1 MISLQTNIDSL
12 VAQQNLN
19 TNSMFQSNTIQQ
31 LTSGYRINS
40 SADDA
45 AGLAVANA
53 DRDQIAQITQGVA
66 NGNNGTAQLQIMDG
80 GMSNISQILDRLQT
94 LATEAASS
102 SSNASTRTALNQ
114 EFQTDITELNRQAQA
129 IGLNTGGTYATTL
142 DVYLGGGGGAS
153 AAAVSQD
160 GQVQVNLANSAVDS
174 KALGLTGAGMQVV
187 AGTTD
192 ISSNST
198 THSAYDI
205 VTNANNIASEASNG
219 STIFYLS
226 GPGFSDGSKVA
237 LSVDLAGV
245 SDTNT
250 LVTAINNAINNAAA
264 NTAGALSASAATAL
278 KTAGITASVNTDTS
292 GGQELAFSSNTTAF
306 QVEAGDQMSNALM
319 GNLSTNPTTAAQG
332 LAVATTVTGAATAG
346 MGAFNPTGVTVQ
358 ISGASLASPVKLT
371 LTGDTTMTEALNGLK
386 SQVAGNA
393 ALQAAG
399 ITVTTATPGSALV
412 FTSAT
417 GETFSVQ
424 ATGDTANALG
434 LGSLDNSSTGA
445 SAAFYSTITGGNYSS
460 MNTGNGLATLGF
472 SLNGGSTD
480 GGLTPAQIAANTAE
494 SAAIITGTA
503 PSGIT
508 AGALVNTTTLG
519 STPLTLTVNNQSVDV
534 NFNLDANRAAN
545 ESLANVVKYINSQ
558 VNAAMGWGSN
568 VQLATIAGSNG
579 SSTINLTDPYADSNS
594 SIVVG
599 STSTA
604 TALGLSGSATGTD
617 AVGNTVTVNLAG
629 GDATAASATSS
640 ASATAMSNGI
650 LTSGGGTVNFTVDG
664 QTVSA
669 NFANDTTQINGIAAN
684 AGTAAVLT
692 GSQLGPLPSSQI
704 NLSSLQA
711 QAASVTGIGFGSGA
725 TSVDTS
731 GLEAQPAVFVGNGV
745 PGDNFAAITAN
756 GAGGIMINGV
766 QVDLTTTPAPT
777 TLEGLMADINATA
790 GIGVTA
796 AIQTA
801 SNGNEALALTSTAT
815 GAGSGFTITDSTGA
829 QNAGLTS
836 GSDVQVDA
844 GYAAQTLSVTFA
856 TGGAQTISFAGA
868 SPTETFA
875 SIAGAINTQLNAA
888 LSAGQGLTY
897 ASFTAGGALK
907 IADARDTTGAGT
919 VSIANNAAAE
929 ALGLSSDTQTGPT
942 TGAGVAAQKLTL
954 NIDGIH
960 SETVDFSGLANA
972 STATVQQVA
981 TYINTTL
988 NAKTGDG
995 YSASQVYATV
1005 GAAGSATPG
1014 ALIISGTL
1022 TGAADSASGAAV
1034 VVGSGAAATT
1044 LGLNTSSGTKTVY
1057 GQDES
1062 VANVVSYLNTVAQQ
1076 ALGTSTGATI
1086 FSANP
1091 LSGAISIAS
1100 QTKGAASAIAVG
1112 TPAGAGAG
1120 ILTGLGLTAGTTLA
1134 TGTGPSLASI
1144 ASTLT
1149 QAFKANTALSDAGL
1163 QATASGNALQI
1174 QSENATSFRLAE
1186 YNTATVGGDTSTLG
1200 FTATGGPFSAAL
1212 TSGNSQATLMDAGG
1226 TSAIGT
1232 GTTANPYLSFTP
1244 MQFGSDTQALT
1255 FTANNAAGVQQP
1267 LTITLSNSTVAG
1279 SGSTSGSSIDSA
1291 VAYINAQL
1299 QASKNPTLQSIVAVK
1314 ENVAGTEEINF
1325 LSSLSSFS
1333 VSVGNSIN
1341 GKGLNDGLA
1350 NTFGSVAN
1358 GAANNSAIDTLA
1370 GAQSA
1375 VTAVTNA
1382 VAQLGTAQAAVGIG
1396 ENQVNYAVN
1405 LAQSQITN
1413 ISSAESQIR
1422 DANVAQQA
1430 ANMTKASVLEQATIA
1445 AMAQA
1450 NQEPQAVLKLLQQ

>member
-1 MISLQTNIDSL
+1 MISFQTNIDAL

-94 LATEAASS
+94 LATEASS
-102 SSNASTRTALNQ
+102 STSTAASRQSLNQ

-129 IGLNTGGTYATTL
+129 IGLNTGGSYATSL
-142 DVYLGGGGGAS
+142 DVYLGGGAGAT
-153 AAAVSQD
+153 AAAASTD
-160 GQVQVNLANSAVDS
+160 GQVSVNLANSAVDS

-205 VTNANNIASEASNG
+205 VTNANNIASEATNG
-219 STIFYLS
+219 STTFYLS
-226 GPGFSDGSKVA
+226 GPGFSDGSRVA

-264 NTAGALSASAATAL
+264 NTSGALSASAAAAL
-278 KTAGITASVNTDTS
+278 KTAGITASVNNDTS

-319 GNLSTNPTTAAQG
+319 GNLSTNPSTAAQG

-346 MGAFNPTGVTVQ
+346 VGAFSPTGVTVQ
-358 ISGASLASPVKLT
+358 ISGASLASPVNIT
-371 LTGDTTMTEALNGLK
+371 LTGDTTMTTALAGLK
-386 SQVAGNA
+386 SQVAANA

-417 GETFSVQ
+417 GESFSVQ

-508 AGALVNTTTLG
+508 AGATINTTSLG
-519 STPLTLTVNNQSVDV
+519 STQLSLSVNNTSVNV
-534 NFNLDANRAAN
+534 NFSLDANKATN

-568 VQLATIAGSNG
+568 VQLATVSGSNG
-579 SSTINLTDPYADSNS
+579 SSTINLTDPYADSS
-594 SIVVG
+594 STISVQ
-599 STSTA
+599 SNTTA
-604 TALGLSGSATGTD
+604 TALGLTGSATGTD

-629 GDATAASATSS
+629 GDATAATATST
-640 ASATAMSNGI
+640 ASATAMTNGI
-650 LTSGGGTVNFTVDG
+650 LTSGGGTVNFTIDG
-664 QTVSA
+664 QAVSA
-669 NFANDTTQINGIAAN
+669 NFANDTTLVGGIAAN

-731 GLEAQPAVFVGNGV
+731 GLKAQPAVFVGNGV
-745 PGDNFAAITAN
+745 PGDTFAAITAN

-766 QVDLTTTPAPT
+766 QVDLTNTPAPT

-829 QNAGLTS
+829 ENAGLTS

-868 SPTETFA
+868 
-875 SIAGAINTQLNAA
+875 
-888 LSAGQGLTY
+888 
-897 ASFTAGGALK
+897 
-907 IADARDTTGAGT
+907 
-919 VSIANNAAAE
+919 
-929 ALGLSSDTQTGPT
+929 
-942 TGAGVAAQKLTL
+942 
-954 NIDGIH
+954 
-960 SETVDFSGLANA
+960 
-972 STATVQQVA
+972 
-981 TYINTTL
+981 
-988 NAKTGDG
+988 
-995 YSASQVYATV
+995 
-1005 GAAGSATPG
+1005 
-1014 ALIISGTL
+1014 
-1022 TGAADSASGAAV
+1022 
-1034 VVGSGAAATT
+1034 
-1044 LGLNTSSGTKTVY
+1044 
-1057 GQDES
+1057 
-1062 VANVVSYLNTVAQQ
+1062 
-1076 ALGTSTGATI
+1076 
-1086 FSANP
+1086 
-1091 LSGAISIAS
+1091 
-1100 QTKGAASAIAVG
+1100 
-1112 TPAGAGAG
+1112 
-1120 ILTGLGLTAGTTLA
+1120 
-1134 TGTGPSLASI
+1134 
-1144 ASTLT
+1144 
-1149 QAFKANTALSDAGL
+1149 
-1163 QATASGNALQI
+1163 
-1174 QSENATSFRLAE
+1174 
-1186 YNTATVGGDTSTLG
+1186 
-1200 FTATGGPFSAAL
+1200 
-1212 TSGNSQATLMDAGG
+1212 
-1226 TSAIGT
+1226 
-1232 GTTANPYLSFTP
+1232 
-1244 MQFGSDTQALT
+1244 
-1255 FTANNAAGVQQP
+1255 
-1267 LTITLSNSTVAG
+1267 
-1279 SGSTSGSSIDSA
+1279 
-1291 VAYINAQL
+1291 
-1299 QASKNPTLQSIVAVK
+1299 
-1314 ENVAGTEEINF
+1314 
-1325 LSSLSSFS
+1325 
-1333 VSVGNSIN
+1333 
-1341 GKGLNDGLA
+1341 
-1350 NTFGSVAN
+1350 
-1358 GAANNSAIDTLA
+1358 
-1370 GAQSA
+1370 
-1375 VTAVTNA
+1375 
-1382 VAQLGTAQAAVGIG
+1382 
-1396 ENQVNYAVN
+1396 
-1405 LAQSQITN
+1405 
-1413 ISSAESQIR
+1413 
-1422 DANVAQQA
+1422 
-1430 ANMTKASVLEQATIA
+1430 
-1445 AMAQA
+1445 
-1450 NQEPQAVLKLLQQ
+1450 

>member
-1 MISLQTNIDSL
+1 
-12 VAQQNLN
+12 
-19 TNSMFQSNTIQQ
+19 
-31 LTSGYRINS
+31 
-40 SADDA
+40 
-45 AGLAVANA
+45 
-53 DRDQIAQITQGVA
+53 
-66 NGNNGTAQLQIMDG
+66 
-80 GMSNISQILDRLQT
+80 
-94 LATEAASS
+94 
-102 SSNASTRTALNQ
+102 
-114 EFQTDITELNRQAQA
+114 
-129 IGLNTGGTYATTL
+129 
-142 DVYLGGGGGAS
+142 
-153 AAAVSQD
+153 
-160 GQVQVNLANSAVDS
+160 
-174 KALGLTGAGMQVV
+174 
-187 AGTTD
+187 
-192 ISSNST
+192 
-198 THSAYDI
+198 
-205 VTNANNIASEASNG
+205 
-219 STIFYLS
+219 
-226 GPGFSDGSKVA
+226 
-237 LSVDLAGV
+237 
-245 SDTNT
+245 
-250 LVTAINNAINNAAA
+250 
-264 NTAGALSASAATAL
+264 
-278 KTAGITASVNTDTS
+278 
-292 GGQELAFSSNTTAF
+292 
-306 QVEAGDQMSNALM
+306 
-319 GNLSTNPTTAAQG
+319 
-332 LAVATTVTGAATAG
+332 
-346 MGAFNPTGVTVQ
+346 
-358 ISGASLASPVKLT
+358 
-371 LTGDTTMTEALNGLK
+371 
-386 SQVAGNA
+386 
-393 ALQAAG
+393 LQAAG

-424 ATGDTANALG
+424 STGDTPTCWVWAALDTFHG
-434 LGSLDNSSTGA
+434 EFSGVLQHHHGRA
-445 SAAFYSTITGGNYSS
+445 P

-472 SLNGGSTD
+472 SLNGGATD
-480 GGLTPAQIAANTAE
+480 GGAQIAANTAE

-508 AGALVNTTTLG
+508 AGATINTTSLG
-519 STPLTLTVNNQSVDV
+519 STQLSLSVNNTSVNV
-534 NFNLDANRAAN
+534 NFSLDANKATN

-568 VQLATIAGSNG
+568 VQLATVSGSNG
-579 SSTINLTDPYADSNS
+579 SSTINLTDPYADSS
-594 SIVVG
+594 STISVQ
-599 STSTA
+599 SNTTA
-604 TALGLSGSATGTD
+604 TALGLTGSATGTD

-629 GDATAASATSS
+629 GDATAATATST
-640 ASATAMSNGI
+640 ASATAMTNGI
-650 LTSGGGTVNFTVDG
+650 LTSGGGTVNFTIDG
-664 QTVSA
+664 QAVSA
-669 NFANDTTQINGIAAN
+669 NFANDTTLVGGIAAN

-731 GLEAQPAVFVGNGV
+731 GLKAQPAVFVGNGV
-745 PGDNFAAITAN
+745 PGDTFAAITAN

-766 QVDLTTTPAPT
+766 QVDLTNTPAPT

-829 QNAGLTS
+829 QHAGLTS

-1005 GAAGSATPG
+1005 GASGSATPG

-1034 VVGSGAAATT
+1034 VVGSGAAATM
-1044 LGLNTSSGTKTVY
+1044 LGLNTSTGTKTVY

-1091 LSGAISIAS
+1091 LSGAITINS

-1112 TPAGAGAG
+1112 TTVGAGAG
-1120 ILTGLGLTAGTTLA
+1120 ILTGLGLTASTTLS

-1149 QAFKANTALSDAGL
+1149 QAFKANTALSDAGSASQRHERRHHAVRSL
-1163 QATASGNALQI
+1163 PRTTPASGW
-1174 QSENATSFRLAE
+1174 
-1186 YNTATVGGDTSTLG
+1186 TSTAPQPGTNLG
-1200 FTATGGPFSAAL
+1200 FTGNTSGPFSAGL
-1212 TSGNSQATLMDAGG
+1212 TSGVSKASMIDAGG
-1226 TSAIGT
+1226 TSAIGN
-1232 GTTANPYLSFTP
+1232 GTAPPALS
-1244 MQFGSDTQALT
+1244 L
-1255 FTANNAAGVQQP
+1255 
-1267 LTITLSNSTVAG
+1267 
-1279 SGSTSGSSIDSA
+1279 
-1291 VAYINAQL
+1291 
-1299 QASKNPTLQSIVAVK
+1299 
-1314 ENVAGTEEINF
+1314 
-1325 LSSLSSFS
+1325 
-1333 VSVGNSIN
+1333 VSRPC
-1341 GKGLNDGLA
+1341 
-1350 NTFGSVAN
+1350 
-1358 GAANNSAIDTLA
+1358 NSAAIPRPHVHR
-1370 GAQSA
+1370 QQRRRSR
-1375 VTAVTNA
+1375 
-1382 VAQLGTAQAAVGIG
+1382 
-1396 ENQVNYAVN
+1396 
-1405 LAQSQITN
+1405 
-1413 ISSAESQIR
+1413 SS
-1422 DANVAQQA
+1422 
-1430 ANMTKASVLEQATIA
+1430 
-1445 AMAQA
+1445 
-1450 NQEPQAVLKLLQQ
+1450 P